1 MVSVKACKVML
12 ATTLSLL
19 FIVCIAILYIVITD
33 YNEANTPFIQIESEV
48 IPLGLPE
55 YPDYFDFD

>member
-19 FIVCIAILYIVITD
+19 LVVCIAILYLVITD
-33 YNEANTPFIQIESEV
+33 YNKTRTTIIQIESEEV
-48 IPLGLPE
+48 PLGLPE
-55 YPDYFDFD
+55 DLGFYDFD